1 MICRD
6 SNNSAVLT
14 SYQAEVAHAKQQL
27 HSVYTKLEECER
39 SVENG
44 REEVEQVSYLLNY
57 MLYLNRLS
65 YIIIASYL
73 LSLSAI
79 NFKG

>member
-6 SNNSAVLT
+6 SNNFNFASVPNNWYSTRSVLT
-14 SYQAEVAHAKQQL
+14 TYQAEVAHAKQQL

-44 REEVEQVSYLLNY
+44 REEVEQVSYLLNCICY
-57 MLYLNRLS
+57 IKNYL
-65 YIIIASYL
+65 I
-73 LSLSAI
+73 
-79 NFKG
+79 